1 MLSSATVAA
10 VATKGPLA
18 GHDDGRQDRGQ
29 RVAEGTD
36 RAGSGESGGSN
47 KAGGLSESS
56 GSRGPRGPGGLL
68 PHASIGALNGA
79 GHAFRNVAFQEAVL
93 TNLAALER

>member
-1 MLSSATVAA
+1 MAA
-10 VATKGPLA
+10 KSPLA
-18 GHDDGRQDRGQ
+18 GDGGRRDRGQ
-29 RVAEGTD
+29 RVVEGTD
-36 RAGSGESGGSN
+36 
-47 KAGGLSESS
+47 KAGGLSVSGGSS
-56 GSRGPRGPGGLL
+56 GPSGPGGLL